1 MLAHVHGPDPRHPAA
16 ATVVLGTSD
25 LKAYPGAYIA
35 VDGPVIAVRG
45 HGTVIATVSSSVTAE
60 SDLDPALVAAAL
72 HTWVF
77 QLGRAMPHELHVN
90 GATARLE
97 ASPRR

>member
-45 HGTVIATVSSSVTAE
+45 HGTLTATVSPSVTAE

-90 GATARLE
+90 GATARLG